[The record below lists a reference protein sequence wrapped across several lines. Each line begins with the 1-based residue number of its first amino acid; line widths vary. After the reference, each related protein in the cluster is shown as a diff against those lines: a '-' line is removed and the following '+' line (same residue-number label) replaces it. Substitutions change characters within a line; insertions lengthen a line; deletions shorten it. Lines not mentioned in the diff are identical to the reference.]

1 MSRFSMKFLLIKVV
15 VSVLL
20 IYVILVINNG
30 PKSCLQRK
38 KNALFTISPVIIYC
52 PILYSKNEVIANF
65 NVRIVYVVFSQ
76 SSPDNDVSLTR
87 CLTGIPNNVLA
98 VIPTVLS
105 V

>member
-1 MSRFSMKFLLIKVV
+1 MKFLLIKVV

-30 PKSCLQRK
+30 RSLAYRE

-52 PILYSKNEVIANF
+52 PILYSKNEVIANI

-76 SSPDNDVSLTR
+76 QCFL
-87 CLTGIPNNVLA
+87 GIPNNVLA

>member
-1 MSRFSMKFLLIKVV
+1 MKFLLIKVV

-30 PKSCLQRK
+30 RSLVYRE

-52 PILYSKNEVIANF
+52 PILYSKNEVIANI

-76 SSPDNDVSLTR
+76 SSPDNNVSL
-87 CLTGIPNNVLA
+87 VS
-98 VIPTVLS
+98 PTMYLL
-105 V
+105 

>member
-30 PKSCLQRK
+30 RSLAYRE
-38 KNALFTISPVIIYC
+38 KNALFTISPVIIYFR
-52 PILYSKNEVIANF
+52 ILYSKNEVIANI

-76 SSPDNDVSLTR
+76 SSPDNNVSL
-87 CLTGIPNNVLA
+87 VS
-98 VIPTVLS
+98 PTMYLL
-105 V
+105 

>member
-1 MSRFSMKFLLIKVV
+1 MKFLLKKVV

-38 KNALFTISPVIIYC
+38 KMHSTISPVIMYC

-76 SSPDNDVSLTR
+76 SSPDNNVSLTR